1 VADGIAG
8 FAEDS
13 SLKGQSN
20 RTKAPK
26 AASANKASRKRTK
39 TIPARKRAAAGK
51 AARKAARGAAAAIE
65 PDPYQLADPPSIE
78 RRKSRINGWGVFAL
92 QAISKNKRIIHYG
105 GERIPSKESTPRE
118 ERYLSKGHIWCFKLN
133 NRWVIDAA
141 VGGNVA
147 RFINHACKPNC
158 YTEIKNGVIWIRA
171 GKSIRKGEE
180 LTYNYYTEGCAEI
193 PCRCVPGCQGML

>member
-1 VADGIAG
+1 
-8 FAEDS
+8 
-13 SLKGQSN
+13 LKGQSN

-26 AASANKASRKRTK
+26 AAAAKKASRKRTK
-39 TIPARKRAAAGK
+39 STPARKRALGAKKAAG
-51 AARKAARGAAAAIE
+51 RPAAAAAAASE
-65 PDPYQLADPPSIE
+65 PDPYQLADPPAIE

-92 QAISKNKRIIHYG
+92 QAIPKNKRIIHYG

-171 GKSIRKGEE
+171 GRSIRRGEE